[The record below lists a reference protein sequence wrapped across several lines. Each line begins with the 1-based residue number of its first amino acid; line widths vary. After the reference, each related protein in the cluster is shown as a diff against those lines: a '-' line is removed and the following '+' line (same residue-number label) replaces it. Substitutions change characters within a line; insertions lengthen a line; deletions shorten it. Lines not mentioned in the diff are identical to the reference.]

1 MRLSTEL
8 QLDLYKS
15 YVRQDYT
22 VQKTVIELAHESG
35 IPVTGHEL
43 YPAVANGVD
52 QMEHFGATSRRGYS
66 LKSSLNGESYQDVI
80 ALVAESGMYITP
92 TLALV
97 ERGGPDKL
105 AAGQETLRNLL
116 AKGGKIVAGTDS
128 PFVPYGASLH
138 TELSIYSD
146 AGVPNATVIK
156 LATSQA
162 AEAIGVG
169 DQLGQIAPGYLADIT
184 ILDGDPLA
192 DIANTL
198 NVSEVM
204 KNGEIVFTKPE

>member
-1 MRLSTEL
+1 
-8 QLDLYKS
+8 
-15 YVRQDYT
+15 
-22 VQKTVIELAHESG
+22 
-35 IPVTGHEL
+35 
-43 YPAVANGVD
+43 
-52 QMEHFGATSRRGYS
+52 
-66 LKSSLNGESYQDVI
+66 
-80 ALVAESGMYITP
+80 
-92 TLALV
+92 
-97 ERGGPDKL
+97 
-105 AAGQETLRNLL
+105 
-116 AKGGKIVAGTDS
+116 
-128 PFVPYGASLH
+128 VPYGASLH